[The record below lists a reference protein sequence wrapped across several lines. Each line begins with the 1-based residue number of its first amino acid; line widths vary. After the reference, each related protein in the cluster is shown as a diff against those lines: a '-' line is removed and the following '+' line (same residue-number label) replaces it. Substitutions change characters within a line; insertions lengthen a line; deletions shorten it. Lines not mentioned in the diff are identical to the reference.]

1 MKSSAK
7 PRAGHFPCHATLRM
21 SPVAAAVSTLLM
33 SVPAVQAQQTPA
45 ATVADQVIVITGI
58 RRGIESAISVKRNS
72 DSIVEAISAE
82 DLGKLPD
89 QSIAESLARLPGLTA
104 QRVAGRAQVITIRG
118 LGPDFVGTLL
128 NGRQQVSTGD
138 NRSVEFDQFP
148 SELINGVTVYKSP
161 DATVV
166 GQGLSGTI
174 DMKAIRPLDM
184 RGRAVTLNARVE
196 SNSQGTL
203 NANTTDKGKRFSL
216 SYVNQFADNTVGLA
230 LGFAHLDTPSQ
241 TLHYKA
247 WGFSTFPSTCRAD
260 WGCGQPSGGPAG
272 STYLNGFEAEAI
284 SASQKRDGYMA
295 VVEFK
300 PNKDLH
306 STVDL
311 YYSKFKRNETMR
323 GLMGGLGENWNGVP
337 GAVYS
342 NVGTTAVGSST
353 TLITSAEIANAVMV
367 VRNDLNRRDDTL
379 KSLGWNTKATLGGG
393 WTAIADLSYS
403 NAKRQE
409 DVIESYAGPYVGAA
423 KAVGSFSA
431 TIPPGVGFPSLV
443 PGLNYADVNN
453 VRLSDPAVWG
463 NDALWKKPVT
473 DDTLTG
479 LRLEARR
486 DLSGLFTRVDFGLDY
501 STREKSRAM
510 NELAAKLK
518 NGRAPVAVAAD
529 LLQPVTS
536 LSFAGIPGVLAYDVM
551 GVLGRYY
558 DVAPTA
564 QGEVINRNF
573 EVSEKVTTGFAKL
586 GFETELGKVGV
597 RGNAGLQLVHTSQS
611 STGFSALSGTVTEH
625 TRGTSYSD
633 VLPSLNVVFD
643 LGSGLNVRTGMAKT
657 LARGRID
664 DMRAG
669 TSASINATTRKWSGN
684 GGNPALEPW
693 RATSFDLSVE
703 KYLGKRSYVAVA
715 GFYKKLQNYIYT
727 QRIEDF
733 DFSGIPNPSNL
744 PTDGTTGPFTMPV
757 NGQGGRVSGVELS
770 LSLDGGLVA
779 PALDGLGVI
788 ATMSVTE
795 SNLNPPVNQDQ
806 NDRTPRRLP
815 GLSPK
820 VSGITAYYEPGSGF
834 SARVAYRERS
844 AYRGEITGLHNA
856 RQFFEF
862 QPDRQV
868 DMQVSYELQSGLAKG
883 LTLLLQVN
891 NLTNSPLANKQGNSF
906 GETIA
911 PERYITYGR
920 QYLLG
925 FNYKL

>member
-7 PRAGHFPCHATLRM
+7 LQFSRSPSHAALRM

-33 SVPAVQAQQTPA
+33 TVTAVQAQQSPA
-45 ATVADQVIVITGI
+45 AAVPDQTVVITGI

-148 SELINGVTVYKSP
+148 SELINSVTVYKSP
-161 DATVV
+161 DAAVV

-184 RGRAVTLNARVE
+184 RGRMVTFNARVE

-203 NANTTDKGKRFSL
+203 NANTTDKGKRFSV
-216 SYVNQFADNTVGLA
+216 SYVNQFADNTVGVA
-230 LGFAHLDTPSQ
+230 LGYAHLDTPSQ

-247 WGFSTFPSTCRAD
+247 WGFSTFPSTCRTD
-260 WGCGQPSGGPAG
+260 WGCGRPSGGPDG
-272 STYLNGFEAEAI
+272 STYLNGYEAEAI

-300 PNKDLH
+300 PDKNLH

-323 GLMGGLGENWNGVP
+323 GLMGGFGENWNGVP
-337 GAVYS
+337 GSVFT
-342 NVGTTAVGSST
+342 NVGTTQVGNST
-353 TLITSAEIANAVMV
+353 TLISSANIANAVMV
-367 VRNDLNRRDDTL
+367 VRNDLNTRDDTL
-379 KSLGWNTKATLGGG
+379 KSVGWNTKANFAGG
-393 WTAIADLSYS
+393 WSAIADLSYS
-403 NAKRQE
+403 NAKRDE
-409 DVIESYAGPYVGAA
+409 NVIESYAGPYNGAA
-423 KAVGSFSA
+423 KVVGSFNA
-431 TIPPGVGFPSLV
+431 TVPPGVGFPRLV
-443 PGLNYADVNN
+443 PSLNYADVST
-453 VRLSDPAVWG
+453 VKLSDPAVWG
-463 NDALWKKPVT
+463 NDALWKKPT
-473 DDTLTG
+473 SDDTMKGIRMEVRRELSGMFTG
-479 LRLEARR
+479 L
-486 DLSGLFTRVDFGLDY
+486 DFGLDY
-501 STREKSRAM
+501 TTRTKAREM

-518 NGRAPVAVAAD
+518 SGRAPVAVAAD
-529 LLQPVTS
+529 LLQPTTS

-564 QGEVINRNF
+564 QGEIINRNY
-573 EVSEKVTTGFAKL
+573 EVSEKVTTAFAKL
-586 GFETELGKVGV
+586 GIDTTLAGVPV
-597 RGNAGLQLVHTSQS
+597 RGNAGLQFVHSDQRS
-611 STGFSALSGTVTEH
+611 HGFSSLSGTVTEN
-625 TRGTSYSD
+625 TRGTSYDD
-633 VLPSLNVVFD
+633 VLPSVNLVFD
-643 LGSGLNVRTGMAKT
+643 LGSGLNLRSGIAKT
-657 LARGRID
+657 MARGRMD

-669 TSASINATTRKWSGN
+669 ASASINATTHKWSGS
-684 GGNPALEPW
+684 GGNPELEPW
-693 RATSFDLSVE
+693 RATSYDLSLE
-703 KYLGKRSYVAVA
+703 KYIGKRSYVAVA
-715 GFYKKLQNYIYT
+715 GFYKSLQNYIYA
-727 QRIEDF
+727 DKNPAF
-733 DFSGIPNPSNL
+733 DFSGIPNPNGL
-744 PTDGTTGPFTMPV
+744 QTDGNLGEFTLPS
-757 NGQGGRVSGVELS
+757 NGNGGRVTGIEFSA
-770 LSLDGGLVA
+770 SLDAGLVA
-779 PALDGLGVI
+779 KALDGFGVI
-788 ATMSVTE
+788 ASMSLTE
-795 SNLNPPVNQDQ
+795 STLNPAVNQSLS
-806 NDRTPRRLP
+806 DRTPHRLP

-820 VSGITAYYEPGSGF
+820 VSGVTVYYEPGSGF

-856 RQFFEF
+856 RQYYEF
-862 QPDRQV
+862 QPDRQT
-868 DMQVSYELQSGLAKG
+868 DMQMSYEFQSGMAKG

-891 NLTNSPLANKQGNSF
+891 NLTNSPLANKQGNGF

-920 QYLLG
+920 QTLLG
-925 FNYKL
+925 LNYKL